1 MVKEIVRSNAHTK
14 HDDDITAP
22 LSSDIVNPLAGLV
35 KTVCVCYVI
44 HHHCNCAVADV
55 AEKQI
60 PSYGFMSRNYQT
72 ATIKDIEL
80 ISRISTVKIH
90 LGMRLRNLSCPAV
103 SHSCSRTVR
112 SFNWD
117 IL

>member
-1 MVKEIVRSNAHTK
+1 MYMVKEIVRSNAHTK

-22 LSSDIVNPLAGLV
+22 LSSDIVNPLACLV

-80 ISRISTVKIH
+80 ISRISTDNHKSEDPP
-90 LGMRLRNLSCPAV
+90 GYEAAK
-103 SHSCSRTVR
+103 
-112 SFNWD
+112 SF
-117 IL
+117 LPSSVPQL